1 MGADI
6 ARTSPVTAR
15 ALETL
20 IRLSTAHAK
29 ARMSKAVELE
39 DSEVAVELVQFAY
52 FKKVLEKEKKR
63 SRKDRDSGSEEED
76 DEEASTQK
84 SQRTARKRGRRG
96 SQGSEPYSPYD
107 FSEEQDVPEIQA
119 GTPKP
124 TKPSQEEEPMEA
136 TTQAGDTELSAER
149 LKEFKSS
156 LFAVFQSAHAQSVK
170 MKTLMDDINKERQNR
185 FSEPEVRSALARMQ
199 DNNQV
204 MVADDIIFLI

>member
-1 MGADI
+1 
-6 ARTSPVTAR
+6 TSPVTAR
-15 ALETL
+15 TLETL

-63 SRKDRDSGSEEED
+63 SRQERDSGSEEEEQEQ
-76 DEEASTQK
+76 DESSTQA
-84 SQRTARKRGRRG
+84 SQRPSRKRGRRG

-107 FSEEQDVPEIQA
+107 FSEEQDVPEISA
-119 GTPKP
+119 RSPKP
-124 TKPSQEEEPMEA
+124 TKPQRQEEPMDA
-136 TTQAGDTELSAER
+136 TSQAGDAELSAER

-156 LFAVFQSAHAQSVK
+156 LFSVFQSAHAQSIK
-170 MKTLMDDINKERQNR
+170 MQTLMDDINKKRESR
-185 FSEPEVRSALARMQ
+185 FTEPEVRAALVRMQ
-199 DNNQV
+199 DDNQV